1 MINHPSLQFLRESS
15 QKPRTFSTMTA
26 NSLFSEADL
35 DADAP
40 LVLNGD
46 PRPVRLAVIGKPVS
60 HSLSPRMHQAVLDR
74 LGKDTRYVAIS
85 VEPGRVAKCLSRM
98 AKAGFIGCNVT
109 VPHKHEAFDAC
120 DEHSDAASTFG
131 VVNTIH
137 FRDDATI
144 FGDNTDGAGLEAA
157 VGEAFNLR
165 FSSARIAI
173 VGAGGGAGRAAALQA
188 ARSRATSLLLINR
201 TTSKLRELT
210 DKITALSPGTTV
222 DTVPLDDC
230 EGLRSAFASCD
241 VLINATSVG
250 LKPDDPPPIP
260 AACLHPKLAVFDMI
274 YNPAETPLMRA
285 AREIGAPAANGL
297 GMLIH
302 QGALAFAS
310 WFPGT
315 PHAAPTM
322 RRELMD

>member
-1 MINHPSLQFLRESS
+1 
-15 QKPRTFSTMTA
+15 MTTH
-26 NSLFSEADL
+26 SLFSEADI
-35 DADAP
+35 DGDAP
-40 LVLNGD
+40 LILDGD
-46 PRPVRLAVIGKPVS
+46 PRHVRLAVIGKPVS

-74 LGKDTRYVAIS
+74 LGKEIRYVAVS
-85 VEPGRVAKCLSRM
+85 VEPGRVAECFALM

-120 DEHSDAASTFG
+120 DERSDAASTFG

-137 FRDDATI
+137 FRDDGTI
-144 FGDNTDGAGLEAA
+144 FGDNTDGPGLEAA

-165 FSSARIAI
+165 FSSARVAI

-201 TTSKLRELT
+201 TTSKLQPLT
-210 DKITALSPGTTV
+210 DKINAISPGTTV
-222 DTVPLDDC
+222 DSVALDDC
-230 EGLRSAFASCD
+230 EGLRSAFANCD

-250 LKPDDPPPIP
+250 LKPDDPSPIP
-260 AACLHPKLAVFDMI
+260 ATCLHPRLAVFDMI